1 MDARGNAVQEKVQ
14 FFCNYHLTG
23 GVYVKLYAVLV
34 SEGQLRLFS
43 VRRGVEVEQM
53 NAQRTGKNM
62 KKLVVAGL
70 AALLSGCVAVRQND
84 GGESNV
90 RPYIVKDKIHEKY
103 AVGKDKV
110 ESSDA
115 VNCLFWFIRWGSD
128 ATHIADVADCNRSTL
143 MGRAKNG
150 AYAIACDKAG
160 CDVIVGTKYRIT
172 AWNFFLIFQRV
183 KAELSGYPATLTGV
197 EVMPADANTPVERI
211 NR

>member
-1 MDARGNAVQEKVQ
+1 MDTRGNATFCGRRSIASFPVQ
-14 FFCNYHLTG
+14 
-23 GVYVKLYAVLV
+23 
-34 SEGQLRLFS
+34 
-43 VRRGVEVEQM
+43 RRGNEANE
-53 NAQRTGKNM
+53 RTKKGKNM
-62 KKLVVAGL
+62 KKLLVATGL
-70 AALLSGCVAVRQND
+70 AVALTGCVAVQQND

-115 VNCLFWFIRWGSD
+115 VNCLFWLIRWGSD

-172 AWNFFLIFQRV
+172 ARNFFFIFQRV

-197 EVMPADANTPVERI
+197 EIMPADANTPVERI
-211 NR
+211 GSPSGPASGFPSIIRAVK

>member
-1 MDARGNAVQEKVQ
+1 
-14 FFCNYHLTG
+14 
-23 GVYVKLYAVLV
+23 
-34 SEGQLRLFS
+34 
-43 VRRGVEVEQM
+43 M
-53 NAQRTGKNM
+53 NAQKKGKNM
-62 KKLVVAGL
+62 KKRIVVMGL
-70 AALLSGCVAVRQND
+70 AALLSGCVAMRQND

-110 ESSDA
+110 ESVDA
-115 VNCLFWFIRWGSD
+115 VNCLFGFIRWGSG
-128 ATHIADVADCNRSTL
+128 ATHIADVADCNRNTL

-160 CDVIVGTKYRIT
+160 CDVIVGTRYRIT
-172 AWNFFLIFQRV
+172 ARNFFFVFQRV

-211 NR
+211 GSPSGPASGFPSIICAVK

>member
-1 MDARGNAVQEKVQ
+1 MVDYRM
-14 FFCNYHLTG
+14 FL
-23 GVYVKLYAVLV
+23 
-34 SEGQLRLFS
+34 
-43 VRRGVEVEQM
+43 
-53 NAQRTGKNM
+53 QRKGKNM
-62 KKLVVAGL
+62 KKLVVAMGV
-70 AALLSGCVAVRQND
+70 AAILSGCVAVRQND

-110 ESSDA
+110 ESADA
-115 VNCLFWFIRWGSD
+115 VNCLFGFIRWGSG
-128 ATHIADVADCNRSTL
+128 ATHIADVADCNRNTL

-172 AWNFFLIFQRV
+172 ARNFFFVFQRV

-197 EVMPADANTPVERI
+197 EVMPADANTPVEYFKSKH
-211 NR
+211 